1 MYITLRNGEEIL
13 IEADRGKIKLTT
25 DYSGNISIDGSDK
38 YKKIDDITFEKA
50 LDELKKKFDSVDNQ
64 GDWGKERSENAILF
78 VKRYMEA
85 YENYFKLDK
94 TVLLEAFERKRNYS
108 YPNYYQACNFPDFT
122 SLDGLK
128 VKISELQEE
137 IHKLKNRRDE
147 EILGLQKELT
157 KTKKIM
163 VDKKEA
169 ETYLDQSIDVNVN
182 CPYCD
187 EWQSVDVV
195 DYEGESEYETTHT
208 CERCG
213 VPFHVKAT
221 S

>member
-13 IEADRGKIKLTT
+13 IEASRGKIKLTT
-25 DYSGNISIDGSDK
+25 DHSGNITIDGCDK

-50 LDELKKKFDSVDNQ
+50 LVNLKKKFDDVDNQ
-64 GDWGKERSENAILF
+64 GSWGKERSENAIMF
-78 VKRYMEA
+78 IKRNMEA

-94 TVLLEAFERKRNYS
+94 TVLLEAFERNRSYS
-108 YPNYYQACNFPDFT
+108 YPNYYQASNFPDFT
-122 SLDGLK
+122 SLKGLK
-128 VKISELQEE
+128 AIISELQDE
-137 IHKLKNRRDE
+137 IHTLKHKRDGE
-147 EILGLQKELT
+147 MLSLQKELT

-163 VDKKEA
+163 IDKKEVK
-169 ETYLDQSIDVNVN
+169 TCLDHSIDINVN

-187 EWQSVDVV
+187 EWQSVDVIG
-195 DYEGESEYETTHT
+195 YEGEPEYETTHT

-213 VPFHVKAT
+213 IPFHVKAE